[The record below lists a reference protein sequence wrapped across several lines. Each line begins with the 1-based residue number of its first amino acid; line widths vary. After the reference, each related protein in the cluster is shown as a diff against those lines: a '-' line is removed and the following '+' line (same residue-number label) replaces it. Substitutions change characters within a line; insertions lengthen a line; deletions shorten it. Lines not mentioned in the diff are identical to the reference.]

1 MYIMFFSPS
10 IKFIEIWRN
19 CICCFSWPLHLNLVS
34 ELFAQIRHHTPVN
47 LCVIHGVHTAV
58 NVYLSTRSAI
68 LYFLHLLFLRTT
80 ETLTRN
86 IFLQVCSGDTRTTS
100 SWGQGQRVKG
110 SNLQFGTGIATFTNG
125 KYDSG
130 HTAIYV
136 GQSATGIDVWDQW
149 VGQPVHQRTLRFDS
163 TSYQNDGDNFYVIV

>member
-1 MYIMFFSPS
+1 M
-10 IKFIEIWRN
+10 
-19 CICCFSWPLHLNLVS
+19 
-34 ELFAQIRHHTPVN
+34 
-47 LCVIHGVHTAV
+47 
-58 NVYLSTRSAI
+58 
-68 LYFLHLLFLRTT
+68 
-80 ETLTRN
+80 
-86 IFLQVCSGDTRTTS
+86 
-100 SWGQGQRVKG
+100 KG

-163 TSYQNDGDNFYVIV
+163 TSYQNDGDNFYVII